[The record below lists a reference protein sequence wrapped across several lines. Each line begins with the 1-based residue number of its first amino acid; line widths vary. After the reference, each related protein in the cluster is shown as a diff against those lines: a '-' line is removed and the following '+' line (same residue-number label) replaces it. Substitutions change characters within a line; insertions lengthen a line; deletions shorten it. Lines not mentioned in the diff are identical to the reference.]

1 MCSANNDVR
10 FEPIADIRLFDHL
23 IGTGEQR
30 GRHFEAKRLRGF
42 EIDHQL
48 EFGWLLDR
56 QVGRLGAL
64 ENFSGVLASLAIC
77 SANVGSV
84 AHQTTGGDELTREVN
99 RRDCVARRQCYEL
112 KAPTE
117 ENRIGHN
124 KKQTDPLLDEASE
137 CAVNVLV
144 GAGVQDM
151 EL

>member
-1 MCSANNDVR
+1 MSALG
-10 FEPIADIRLFDHL
+10 PIADSCSAAKGTSFDHL
-23 IGTGEQR
+23 VGTGEQR
-30 GRHFEAKRLRGF
+30 VRHFEAKRLRGF

-56 QVGRLGAL
+56 QVGRLGVL

-77 SANVGSV
+77 IANIGSV

-99 RRDCVARRQCYEL
+99 RRDGVARRQRYEL

-124 KKQTDPLLDEASE
+124 KKQTDPDEASE

>member
-1 MCSANNDVR
+1 MAALSRPSVLAVLRLITNSNLVGCS
-10 FEPIADIRLFDHL
+10 
-23 IGTGEQR
+23 TGR
-30 GRHFEAKRLRGF
+30 SAGLAPLRIF
-42 EIDHQL
+42 P
-48 EFGWLLDR
+48 
-56 QVGRLGAL
+56 VYM
-64 ENFSGVLASLAIC
+64 ASLAIC
-77 SANVGSV
+77 IANVGSV

-99 RRDCVARRQCYEL
+99 RRDRVARRQRYEL

-137 CAVNVLV
+137 GAVNVLV